1 MFKNQINIAMLSTGD
16 EVLNGEI
23 NDTNATWLS
32 KRFFDEGMGL
42 TSRVT
47 VGDKKE
53 EIAATLVAL
62 SHSSDVVIV
71 NGGLGP
77 TSDDLSAE
85 AMASALNVELILED
99 VWLNIMRER
108 YKKAGKIMPESNN
121 KQAMLPKGMAMIP
134 NPVGTACGFMGYLN
148 KCFFYFTPGVPFE
161 FKQMVNKEI
170 LPDLRK
176 KYQIEEIPS
185 LERFFTFGL
194 SESWINDQF
203 IDLPIKNKMSLG
215 YRSALPFIEIKLLSR
230 PSDGSTVLICEQ
242 IRKILADHI
251 VSENRPMLD
260 HIARLLKQKNEH
272 LALCEYF
279 TSGYLTAWLNQSKTL
294 KDFFQQAWIKA
305 NLSEAENSLSTGA
318 MLDEVILSAQKAREK
333 AKVSIGLAS
342 GQCQQQRLGLALS
355 TSKGDFALLVEVKKE
370 LEPHHA
376 LAYCSTLLLDMLR
389 RYLESKSI
397 FPSLNTSHLV
407 ILETRVI
414 AQKEN
419 KTNI

>member
-1 MFKNQINIAMLSTGD
+1 MLSTGD

-32 KRFFDEGMGL
+32 KRFFDEGMSL
-42 TSRVT
+42 TSRMT

-53 EIAATLVAL
+53 NIAAALVAL
-62 SHSSDVVIV
+62 SHHSDVVIV

-85 AMASALNVELILED
+85 AMALALDVELILEEA
-99 VWLNIMRER
+99 WLNTMRER
-108 YKKAGKIMPESNN
+108 YEKTGKIMPESNN
-121 KQAMLPKGMAMIP
+121 KQAMLPKGMSMIP

-170 LPDLRK
+170 LPNLQK
-176 KYQIEEIPS
+176 KYQIEEIPNIT
-185 LERFFTFGL
+185 RFFTFGL

-215 YRSALPFIEIKLLSR
+215 YRSALPFIEIKLLSK
-230 PSDGSTVLICEQ
+230 PSDGSTALICAQ
-242 IRKILADHI
+242 IKEILADNI
-251 VSENRPMLD
+251 VSENKSMLD
-260 HIARLLKQKNEH
+260 NITMLLKQNNER

-279 TSGYLTAWLNQSKTL
+279 TAGYLTAWLNQSEEFKG
-294 KDFFQQAWIKA
+294 FFEQAWIK
-305 NLSEAENSLSTGA
+305 SQSDEASNDPLN
-318 MLDEVILSAQKAREK
+318 EVILSAQKAREK
-333 AKVSIGLAS
+333 ANVSIGMAS
-342 GQCQQQRLGLALS
+342 GQCHQHTLGLAIS
-355 TSKGDFALLVEVKKE
+355 TPKGDFALLVEVKKE
-370 LEPHHA
+370 LVPHHA

-407 ILETRVI
+407 ILETRI
-414 AQKEN
+414 SLKEE
-419 KTNI
+419 KKA